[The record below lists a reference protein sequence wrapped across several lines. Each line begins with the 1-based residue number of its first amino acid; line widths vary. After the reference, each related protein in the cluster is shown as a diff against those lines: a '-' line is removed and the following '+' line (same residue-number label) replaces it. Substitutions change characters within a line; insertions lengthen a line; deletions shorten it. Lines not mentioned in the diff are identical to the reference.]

1 MDSAVR
7 DSYLASLCPP
17 PYTASIADPVEA
29 KSLSSRKS
37 SSSSKDQN
45 PHCYDVLQAPNSK
58 ALVSALKTLQEKIS
72 RIQLEKSKAQNRIT
86 SLSMETAEHKMEK
99 SDDVRQKTD
108 VITQLN
114 AAQQRCSLLEK
125 QLSYM
130 RHMVQTAEMEK
141 KTVHEQQTLL
151 QQENI
156 QDKLEKLS
164 LLEKECLRLT
174 ATQQIA
180 ESKIDQ
186 LEEKLY
192 AEEQQRK
199 LMQEKAI
206 QLETGLEVNRI
217 FLSASA
223 QNASQKKQKPAINKG
238 IPKHGIPL
246 KAGDLPF
253 VAGKSTSSSHSLS
266 ATIQN
271 VLHMMK
277 HQSQTPRGTLQR
289 SRSAGHKPIRPS
301 GANRT
306 SATCSVPST
315 GDSLSDLLLALQ
327 GELEQMSFEHEDL
340 LKQINETKDSDMRED
355 LEREMDC
362 LVRHMETKSDQIQKL
377 KRHQAN
383 VFRLKKAAQ
392 SMKKLSSSARLAVAG
407 EGSKVDVLATPK
419 RKPETLPRGA
429 QTPNSKTSLQLLKNV
444 QKIQTTLKKD
454 DIMWEK

>member
-223 QNASQKKQKPAINKG
+223 QNASQKKKPAINKG